1 MSTIP
6 HYIMSKDNPQIKR
19 VRALLQSSRQRRK
32 EAAFVVEGVRLVEEA
47 LAAERISA
55 LFICPELLASH
66 ARSRAFH
73 DGLAAEG
80 NYTLIHVAPD
90 VFATLADTATPQ
102 GVVAVCSQPG
112 DAALAPQATLAV
124 LLDGVQDPGNA
135 GMLVRAAAAAN
146 ADGVLFGPGSVD
158 PYNPKVLRGAMGAH
172 FRTTLLSLR
181 SGDDVRAVAG
191 RFSQRIVAAARDDTR
206 YDTLDWTA
214 PTLLIV
220 GAEAHGAS
228 DLGRSLQTAAVSIPL
243 ARGVESLNVG
253 MAAGILLFEAVRQRR
268 NASQA

>member
-32 EAAFVVEGVRLVEEA
+32 EGAFVVEGVRLVEEA
-47 LAAERISA
+47 LAAARVTA

-73 DGLAAEG
+73 DGLAADG
-80 NYTLIHVAPD
+80 SYALVHVAPD
-90 VFATLADTATPQ
+90 VFAALADTATPQ
-102 GVVAVCSQPG
+102 GVVAVCSLPE

-135 GMLVRAAAAAN
+135 GMILRAAAAAN
-146 ADGVLFGPGSVD
+146 AEGVLFGPGSVD

-172 FRTTLLSLR
+172 FRATLLSLR
-181 SGDDVRAVAG
+181 GEDDVQALAG
-191 RFSQRIVAAARDDTR
+191 AFPQRIVAAARGGVR
-206 YDTLDWTA
+206 YDTLDWA
-214 PTLLIV
+214 EPTLLIV
-220 GAEAHGAS
+220 GGEAHGAS
-228 DLGRSLQTAAVSIPL
+228 DFGRSLQTDAVSIPL

-253 MAAGILLFEAVRQRR
+253 MAAGILLFEAVRQRL
-268 NASQA
+268 NVT